1 MVHLS
6 LCQNY
11 KQFRIVIY
19 NSRGVLTVNCID
31 YDSRVINYDRSVLFK
46 IDHTSSATFLFSTN
60 CYARTRILEEKL
72 LGKGQ
77 LKIKKFGQ

>member
-46 IDHTSSATFLFSTN
+46 IDHTSSATFLFSKN
-60 CYARTRILEEKL
+60 CYARTRRKVARERSIKN
-72 LGKGQ
+72 LGNECTY
-77 LKIKKFGQ
+77 